1 MLKLYGKY
9 FSIHLKSTMQYK
21 ASFFITLIGNFLT
34 SFSVFLGMAFMF
46 QRFHRV
52 KDFEFSEVVLCY
64 GIMLLGFQ
72 IGQMFASGFKVFDRM
87 IANGEFDRILTRP
100 RNEIFQ
106 VLASRVDFV
115 RLGGLLQGLVM
126 FVYGIAQ
133 AGVEWTP
140 LRILT
145 VIFMLIGGS
154 VVFSAI
160 FLLDGAFAFFTLEGL
175 EFMNVFSYGASEH
188 GKYPLSIYGKEMLT
202 FCTFVVP
209 YALFQYYPLLFL
221 LGRSDRL
228 LYVFLPLISCWFVI
242 PCWLVWR
249 LGVRRYKS
257 TGS

>member
-1 MLKLYGKY
+1 MLKLYKKY

-21 ASFFITLIGNFLT
+21 ASFFITVIGNFLT
-34 SFSVFLGMAFMF
+34 SFSVFLGVAFMF

-52 KDFEFSEVVLCY
+52 KDFAFSEVILCY
-64 GIMLLGFQ
+64 GILLLGFQ
-72 IGQMFASGFKVFDRM
+72 ISQTFASGFKVFDRM

-106 VLASRVDFV
+106 VLASRIDFV
-115 RLGGLLQGLVM
+115 RIGGLLQGLVM
-126 FVYGIAQ
+126 FVYGISQ
-133 AGVEWTP
+133 AGVDWTP

-145 VIFMLIGGS
+145 VVLMLVGGS

-188 GKYPLSIYGKEMLT
+188 GRYPLSIYGKGMLT

-221 LGRSDRL
+221 LGRSDNL

>member
-9 FSIHLKSTMQYK
+9 FSIHLKSVMQYK
-21 ASFFITLIGNFLT
+21 ASFFITMTGNFLT
-34 SFSVFLGMAFMF
+34 QFSVFLGLLFMF

-52 KDFEFSEVVLCY
+52 KDFSFQEVILCY
-64 GIMLLGFQ
+64 GVLLLGFQ
-72 IGQMFASGFKVFDRM
+72 VAQMFASGFKVFDSM
-87 IANGEFDRILTRP
+87 IANGQFDRILTRP

-115 RLGGLLQGLVM
+115 RLGGMLQGLVM

-133 AGVEWTP
+133 AGVDWTA
-140 LRILT
+140 LRVLT
-145 VIFMLIGGS
+145 LCFMVIGGV
-154 VVFSAI
+154 VVFSSI

-188 GKYPLSIYGKEMLT
+188 GKYPLSIYGKGMLT

-221 LGRSDRL
+221 LGRSDNL
-228 LYVFLPLISCWFVI
+228 WFVFLPLVSCWFVV

-249 LGVRRYKS
+249 LGVHKYKS

>member
-1 MLKLYGKY
+1 MLRLYKKY
-9 FSIHLKSTMQYK
+9 FSIHLKSVMQYK
-21 ASFFITLIGNFLT
+21 ASFFITMTGNFLT
-34 SFSVFLGMAFMF
+34 QFSVFLGLLFMF
-46 QRFHRV
+46 QRFRRV
-52 KDFEFSEVVLCY
+52 KDFSFQEVVLCY
-64 GIMLLGFQ
+64 GILLLGFQ
-72 IGQMFASGFKVFDRM
+72 ISQMFASGFKVFDSM
-87 IANGEFDRILTRP
+87 IANGQFDRILTRP

-106 VLASRVDFV
+106 VLASRIDFV
-115 RLGGLLQGLVM
+115 RLGGMLQGAVM
-126 FVYGIAQ
+126 FVYGVTQAQ
-133 AGVEWTP
+133 VEWTA

-145 VIFMLIGGS
+145 LCFMVIGGA

-188 GKYPLSIYGKEMLT
+188 GKYPLGIYGKGMLT
-202 FCTFVVP
+202 FCTFAVP

-221 LGRSDRL
+221 LGRSDNL
-228 LYVFLPLISCWFVI
+228 WFVFLPLVSCWFVV

>member
-1 MLKLYGKY
+1 MLKLYKKY
-9 FSIHLKSTMQYK
+9 FSIHLKSAMQYK
-21 ASFFITLIGNFLT
+21 ASFFITLIGNFLV
-34 SFSVFLGMAFMF
+34 SFSVFLGVTFMF

-52 KDFEFSEVVLCY
+52 KDFGFTEVILCY
-64 GIMLLGFQ
+64 GILLLGFQ
-72 IGQMFASGFKVFDRM
+72 ISQMFAAGFKVFDSM

-106 VLASRVDFV
+106 VLASRIDFV
-115 RLGGLLQGLVM
+115 RLGGMLQGGVM
-126 FVYGIAQ
+126 FVYGISQ
-133 AGVEWTP
+133 SGVDWTP
-140 LRILT
+140 LRVLT
-145 VIFMLIGGS
+145 VVFMLIGGS

-188 GKYPLSIYGKEMLT
+188 GKYPLSIYGKGMLT

-221 LGRSDRL
+221 LGRSESL
-228 LYVFLPLISCWFVI
+228 LYVFLPLLSCWFVI

-249 LGVRRYKS
+249 LGVRKYKS